1 MLHVKSG
8 HKHWSVYS
16 DGEWKYEEYDMEA
29 KLGTLG
35 ADGFWNYEITKI
47 TQKAITISFYNKT
60 YTLTPDNPLDLPIS
74 VIEGHEYSDG
84 CVYDGDDYSLELT
97 WKMKDEK

>member
-35 ADGFWNYEITKI
+35 ADGFWNYEIVKI
-47 TQKAITISFYNKT
+47 TQNTITISYYNET

-84 CVYDGDDYSLELT
+84 CVYDGDNYSLELT
-97 WKMKDEK
+97 WKSAIE

>member
-1 MLHVKSG
+1 M
-8 HKHWSVYS
+8 
-16 DGEWKYEEYDMEA
+16 
-29 KLGTLG
+29 
-35 ADGFWNYEITKI
+35 KI
-47 TQKAITISFYNKT
+47 TQNAITISYYNET

-97 WKMKDEK
+97 WKSAIE